1 MKIVCS
7 PDVPPLPR
15 NSGYAFSLFTAPTH
29 KGVGRLACNL
39 PVDVRRSGIKPA
51 PRTWD
56 FLAIALSAAAADF
69 GCLRKNS
76 PDGWTRQIELSVA
89 VSDPNFWS
97 IHATSLEVALQFLT
111 GDIWCITFVDGGT
124 RPPIPTR
131 RTKRRL
137 KGDCVCLLS
146 GGADSLVGAID
157 AVSKGRS
164 PVVVSQIAAG
174 DKSTQSSFAK
184 ALGLTSSHLQL
195 SHAIKVPGVSERSQR
210 ARSIVFLAYGLLAA
224 MQLVERDQ
232 GKAKVL
238 LVPENGFISLNIPLT
253 PLRRGSLSTRTTHPF
268 FICQIQRI
276 FDACGFPVQ
285 IENPYQVKT
294 KGEMFSECANKPLL
308 RKLVSQSTS
317 CGRYGRYG
325 FSHCGRC
332 IPCLIRRAA
341 FKHARMKDGTTYH
354 FEDLTIDDDQH
365 RNFDDV
371 QAARFAV
378 AYVGQ
383 HGVAQWAGN
392 SVSSAQVG
400 STQPYLQ
407 VANRGVRELKSL
419 FRHMGI

>member
-1 MKIVCS
+1 
-7 PDVPPLPR
+7 LR
-15 NSGYAFSLFTAPTH
+15 N
-29 KGVGRLACNL
+29 
-39 PVDVRRSGIKPA
+39 
-51 PRTWD
+51 
-56 FLAIALSAAAADF
+56 
-69 GCLRKNS
+69 NS
-76 PDGWTRQIELSVA
+76 PDGWTRQIDLRVA
-89 VSDPNFWS
+89 VNDPAFWLTQ
-97 IHATSLEVALQFLT
+97 AKALEVALRFLT
-111 GDIWCITFVDGGT
+111 GDIWCIEFVGGGT
-124 RPPIPTR
+124 QPPIPTR
-131 RTKRRL
+131 RTKRHL
-137 KGDCVCLLS
+137 QGDCVCLLS

-157 AVSKGRS
+157 AVAEGRS

-174 DKSTQSSFAK
+174 DKSTQRSFAK
-184 ALGLTSSHLQL
+184 ALRLAGSHLQL

-224 MQLVERDQ
+224 MQLVERDH

-285 IENPYQVKT
+285 IENPYQLKT
-294 KGEMFSECANKPLL
+294 KGEMFTECANKPLL
-308 RKLVSQSTS
+308 RKLLSLSTS

-332 IPCLIRRAA
+332 IPCLVRRAA
-341 FKHARMKDGTTYH
+341 FKHARIKDGTTYH
-354 FEDLTIDDDQH
+354 FDDLTIDDGQH

-371 QAARFAV
+371 QAARFAI

-392 SVSSAQVG
+392 SVSSAQLG
-400 STQPYLQ
+400 PTQAYLQ
-407 VANRGVRELKSL
+407 VANRGVRELRSL